1 MFSVTKGA
9 GVRKLVTQTFTSNTS
24 FVAPGFLTQLE
35 SAVGYGSA
43 AVADTPTGGVVAEHR
58 VFAAGVDQTTPPYL
72 LWETIDAGADASAAS
87 IAANSGTNQI
97 NVNSK
102 FYFVDSDDDY
112 GFFTSPDATWIVGNS
127 YTKSIAGSHPTTGD
141 VLYSQ
146 LTDGGYIGWTVS
158 ADYIELG
165 SAGTATTGFGRT
177 FPGGTLTGTEPYRTA
192 VAPPTTTFTNVAITP
207 GTTYNIVVPSGGSL
221 TITYFV

>member
-1 MFSVTKGA
+1 MFSATKGA
-9 GVRKLVTQTFTSNTS
+9 GVRKLVTQTFTSNAS

-35 SAVGYGSA
+35 TAVGIGSA
-43 AVADTPTGGVVAEHR
+43 AVADNPTVGVVAEHR
-58 VFAAGVDQTTPPYL
+58 VFAVGTDQTTPPYL

-87 IAANSGTNQI
+87 IAANSGTNLI
-97 NVNSK
+97 NMNSK
-102 FYFVDSDDDY
+102 YYSVDSADDY
-112 GFFTSPDATWIVGNS
+112 GFFTIPDATWIIGS
-127 YTKSIAGSHPTTGD
+127 SFTKNIRGSHPTTGN

-146 LTDGGYIGWTVS
+146 LTAGGFIGWTVS
-158 ADYIELG
+158 ANYIALG

-177 FPGGTLTGTEPYRTA
+177 FPGGTLTGTEPFRTT
-192 VAPPTTTFTNVAITP
+192 VAPSTTTFTNVAITP